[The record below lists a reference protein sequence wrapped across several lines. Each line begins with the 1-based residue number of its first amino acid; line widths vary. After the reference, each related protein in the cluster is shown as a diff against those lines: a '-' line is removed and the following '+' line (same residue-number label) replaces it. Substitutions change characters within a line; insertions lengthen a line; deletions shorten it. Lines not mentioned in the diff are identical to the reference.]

1 MNLVS
6 TNKIKKGINE
16 LFETEEE
23 KYFVNKYIE
32 LKEALL
38 EYQDK
43 VNDVAI
49 IRIKLNHEESQIN
62 IGGKKIDI
70 KENAKDLVMVFV
82 NYVIKSNK
90 SQLIK
95 RYDNILVNEKT
106 SSMTIKFSNLRDIDD
121 IVFYHIDITAP
132 EINKIYEEV
141 NSYFCSLIEE
151 PSVQFTRKM
160 NL

>member
-1 MNLVS
+1 MNLVN

-49 IRIKLNHEESQIN
+49 IRIKLNNEESQIN

-141 NSYFCSLIEE
+141 NSYFYSLIEE